1 MGFQGSFQ
9 VNIFSVQWKLQRML
23 QWELRR
29 MLQSYGKY
37 PNVLTK
43 DERDQMK
50 IKGLTKEYWEQ

>member
-1 MGFQGSFQ
+1 
-9 VNIFSVQWKLQRML
+9 
-23 QWELRR
+23 

-50 IKGLTKEYWEQ
+50 IKGLAKEYWEQ